1 MGQTWGPTG
10 INKNSKNG
18 VFGSFLVYFAG
29 LISKTKKNETAKLG
43 SLKGKVAGGR
53 TYSGSPSSSLSPT

>member
-1 MGQTWGPTG
+1 MGQTWGSTG